1 MAAPTTVSTTIRTST
16 TARAEPASLRSAT
29 LTTDFQ
35 RGWNGPRA
43 EPRSPYE
50 LPGAGIRGPGSG
62 DLISRDCATAQPRG
76 CRRRVSPFPR
86 FPASVSSSISVSAG
100 PGDGDQNVVRCSHGE
115 GGGKIIGHR
124 RVVPD
129 GHAARAAGVLKD
141 DGAVGQDDAVH
152 SEVDGAGALLH
163 INPNGPR
170 RRRLCVA
177 GAWANHSGLQ

>member
-1 MAAPTTVSTTIRTST
+1 MLVSVRVELTMTTPATVSSTTRTST
-16 TARAEPASLRSAT
+16 VA
-29 LTTDFQ
+29 
-35 RGWNGPRA
+35 RA

-50 LPGAGIRGPGSG
+50 LPGAGIRGPGCG
-62 DLISRDCATAQPRG
+62 DLIPRDCATARPRD

-129 GHAARAAGVLKD
+129 GHGAHVGHRVLQGDAAVR
-141 DGAVGQDDAVH
+141 
-152 SEVDGAGALLH
+152 
-163 INPNGPR
+163 
-170 RRRLCVA
+170 
-177 GAWANHSGLQ
+177 